1 MDKEKSNDLSV
12 LLSLFADSITPED
25 IISTKLMSQISSA
38 IVKERLKLH
47 MTQAEFAKHI
57 NVSQALVS
65 RCERG
70 NCNFSLKKVAE
81 IASTLNL
88 DVNISFCNASLKLQ
102 SKSLDYTTPATFTKT
117 VCYQADAPSYS
128 SKSYISTNSNRN
140 IIQTIQKQE
149 VYHYA
154 TVR

>member
-12 LLSLFADSITPED
+12 LLSLFADTPED

-65 RCERG
+65 RWERG

-88 DVNISFCNASLKLQ
+88 DVNK
-102 SKSLDYTTPATFTKT
+102 TPK
-117 VCYQADAPSYS
+117 
-128 SKSYISTNSNRN
+128 
-140 IIQTIQKQE
+140 
-149 VYHYA
+149 
-154 TVR
+154 

>member
-65 RCERG
+65 RWERG

-102 SKSLDYTTPATFTKT
+102 SKSLEIGRASCRER
-117 VCYQADAPSYS
+117 V
-128 SKSYISTNSNRN
+128 
-140 IIQTIQKQE
+140 
-149 VYHYA
+149 
-154 TVR
+154 